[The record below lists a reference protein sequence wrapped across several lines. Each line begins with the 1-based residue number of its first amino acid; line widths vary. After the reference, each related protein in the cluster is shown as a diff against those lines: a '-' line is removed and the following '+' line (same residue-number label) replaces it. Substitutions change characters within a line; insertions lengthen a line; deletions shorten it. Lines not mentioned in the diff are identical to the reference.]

1 MVGVGESNDEII
13 MAMDLIRE
21 AKVDLITIGQYLAPS
36 KKHLKVDRFP
46 EPHLYDEWAEIAIEK
61 GFSGVAS
68 GPFVRSSFKAGL
80 LLRKTL
86 DPNNNEVLPGAY
98 VKVSDKIFE
107 NRHHLSPVTGESN

>member
-1 MVGVGESNDEII
+1 MATIDELLSNTSSGPTNRVGTLES
-13 MAMDLIRE
+13 
-21 AKVDLITIGQYLAPS
+21 V
-36 KKHLKVDRFP
+36 
-46 EPHLYDEWAEIAIEK
+46 
-61 GFSGVAS
+61 FSGVAS

-107 NRHHLSPVTGESN
+107 NRHHLSPVAGEANQ